1 MFLMRSQFALVL
13 AVAGVLWIPELG
25 GAQDAQLQGHVT
37 AATASDS
44 SAALAAVPRGET
56 VVIYENA
63 TLTIATQ
70 SAPLI
75 DVLREVC
82 SQIGAELDAPSEAH
96 EPVVG
101 IFGPGPARDVLAAL
115 LEGSQYELGTAGS
128 VENVQ
133 ALVRVVVFARS
144 KNPDRQKAKNQVA
157 VNATPEPATQPQ
169 PDSTHTGDK
178 ASAQEMLELLS
189 EAKTNFVD
197 NEADPEDPSTAVVKG
212 QAGDI
217 FKALEAIIKTAAAAE
232 GNSTIPS
239 TTLPITGGASV
250 RRTPM
255 HGRR

>member
-13 AVAGVLWIPELG
+13 AVAGLLWIPELS
-25 GAQDAQLQGHVT
+25 GAQDSQAQGHVT

-44 SAALAAVPRGET
+44 SAALAEVPRGEA

-63 TLTIATQ
+63 ALTIAAQ
-70 SAPLI
+70 SVPLI

-82 SQIGAELDAPSEAH
+82 KQLGAELDAPFEAN

-101 IFGPGPARDVLAAL
+101 IFGPGPAREVIASL
-115 LEGSQYELGTAGS
+115 LESSQYELGTAGS
-128 VENVQ
+128 VENAQ
-133 ALVRVVVFARS
+133 ALVRIVVFARS
-144 KNPDRQKAKNQVA
+144 KSSDRQKTKNPVP
-157 VNATPEPATQPQ
+157 VNATSEPITQPQ
-169 PDSTHTGDK
+169 PDSTRSGEK

-189 EAKTNFVD
+189 EARPNFVD
-197 NEADPEDPSTAVVKG
+197 NEADPEDPSTGVVKG

-232 GNSTIPS
+232 GNSTTPS
-239 TTLPITGGASV
+239 TTLPIAGGASV
-250 RRTPM
+250 RRTPT